1 MPLTFRPSAEHA
13 AESVTEPVADPAAV
27 PSAEPAR
34 SQGPDAGRGGGRPTR
49 RGLLSAGA
57 AGAALFGLAAC
68 GSGGGSGSSGA
79 KGASGTRT
87 VDTAKGPVKVPASPK
102 RVVAINDFPMSA
114 MFDLGLTPAGVF
126 DAGEQYVPPRD
137 LTRWK
142 AVPKVSDGVG
152 GAIQV
157 EKVAALKPDLIIG
170 IDAQTTISYDE
181 FSALAPTVLLPFS
194 KSKAPWRDMSDQ
206 TAAVLGVP
214 GALDQLKKRYTDRA
228 AAIRKAHAAVLARTR
243 WDLLQGGFDAGNWW
257 LYGHGSPIGGIL
269 ADAGALFATG
279 SSRLD
284 VQQSVSYELVT
295 SRLADA
301 DAVFY
306 YTTNDGK
313 PANLGPKLFAQK
325 SFQQLAATKAG
336 RLYGS
341 SYFLPAGYED
351 AIAALGDFEKALG
364 SL

>member
-1 MPLTFRPSAEHA
+1 MSLPPRPL
-13 AESVTEPVADPAAV
+13 
-27 PSAEPAR
+27 AEPAAA
-34 SQGPDAGRGGGRPTR
+34 SDGEPTGRLAGRPTR
-49 RGLLSAGA
+49 RGLLTAGA

-68 GSGGGSGSSGA
+68 GSNGGGSGSEGGSGKA
-79 KGASGTRT
+79 SKGSSGTRT
-87 VDTAKGPVKVPASPK
+87 VDTAKGPVKVPAAPK
-102 RVVAINDFPMSA
+102 RVVAINDFPMAA

-126 DAGEQYVPPRD
+126 NAGEEYVPPRD

-142 AVPKVSDGVG
+142 AIPKVSDGVG

-170 IDAQTTISYDE
+170 IDAQANLPYDQ
-181 FSALAPTVLLPFS
+181 FTALAPTVLLPFS

-214 GALDQLKKRYTDRA
+214 DALTKLKQRYTERA
-228 AAIRKAHAAVLARTR
+228 AAIKKAHAAVLARTR
-243 WDLLQGGFDAGNWW
+243 WDLLQGGFDEGNWW

-269 ADAGALFATG
+269 ADAGAVFATG
-279 SSRLD
+279 STRLAE
-284 VQQSVSYELVT
+284 QQSVSYELVT
-295 SRLADA
+295 SKLSDA
-301 DAVFY
+301 DAIFY

-313 PANLGPKLFAQK
+313 PANLGLKLFAQK

-336 RLYGS
+336 RLFGS
-341 SYFLPAGYED
+341 VYFLPGGYED

>member
-1 MPLTFRPSAEHA
+1 MSLPSRPLAEPPAAAPAPGSGRPS
-13 AESVTEPVADPAAV
+13 
-27 PSAEPAR
+27 
-34 SQGPDAGRGGGRPTR
+34 GRPTR
-49 RGLLSAGA
+49 RGLLTAGA

-68 GSGGGSGSSGA
+68 GSGSTSGSGSGSGA
-79 KGASGTRT
+79 KSAKSSGTRT

-126 DAGEQYVPPRD
+126 DAGEEYVPQRD
-137 LTRWK
+137 LARWK
-142 AVPKVSDGVG
+142 AIPKVSDGVG

-157 EKVAALKPDLIIG
+157 EKVAELKPDLIIG
-170 IDAQTTISYDE
+170 IDAQTTVPYDQ
-181 FSALAPTVLLPFS
+181 FTALAPTVLLPFS

-214 GALDQLKKRYTDRA
+214 DALAGLKKRYADRA

-269 ADAGALFATG
+269 ADAGAVFATG
-279 SSRLD
+279 SARLA

-295 SRLADA
+295 GKLADA
-301 DAVFY
+301 DAIFY

-325 SFQQLAATKAG
+325 SFQQLAATKADH
-336 RLYGS
+336 LYGS
-341 SYFLPAGYED
+341 IYFLPGGYED
-351 AIAALGDFEKALG
+351 AIAALGDFEKALTA
-364 SL
+364 L